1 MMEGPLFDI
10 RNKLWNKMDRIE
22 TVWWA
27 VHSEHSA
34 STSNLWTV
42 QRERAERRAPGS
54 RAARKAGLKKAL
66 RAVEFTSAQVERAEA
81 RLRAARE
88 VFSVAETAAL
98 IDWNA
103 RRR

>member
-10 RNKLWNKMDRIE
+10 RNKLWIKMDRIE

-27 VHSEHSA
+27 VHSEHNASA
-34 STSNLWTV
+34 LNLWTV
-42 QRERAERRAPGS
+42 QRERAQRQAPGS
-54 RAARKAGLKKAL
+54 RAARKAALKKAL
-66 RAVEFTSAQVERAEA
+66 RAVEFTSAKVRRAEA
-81 RLRAARE
+81 RLKAARE
-88 VFSVAETAAL
+88 AFSAAETAAL

>member
-10 RNKLWNKMDRIE
+10 RNGLWTKMDRIE

-27 VHSEHSA
+27 VHSDHSA

-42 QRERAERRAPGS
+42 QRERAQRRARGS
-54 RAARKAGLKKAL
+54 RATRKAQLKKAL
-66 RAVEFTSAQVERAEA
+66 RAVEFTSAQVRRAEA
-81 RLRAARE
+81 RLKAARKA
-88 VFSVAETAAL
+88 FSAAETAAL

-103 RRR
+103 RL